1 MQRLIFILSVAILT
15 AANSP
20 AQTAKRNISGLVTCA
35 NASTPLEGVKIAAKG
50 DNIVSGSQQDGQ
62 YYIEVPA
69 TDTVLVF
76 SLEDYQT
83 REIKLTADNEYN
95 IALKPGQDAPQTNA
109 PQTAT
114 PQTGSPQTA
123 TPQIS
128 ISQTGGRKTAGRHP
142 NKPFSALGPWRG
154 IFELRPGV
162 EVPFNFVV
170 KADRSGQPKAFF
182 RNAGESFEGGRVRR
196 TADSFFVEI
205 DQFDNEL
212 AFPIGEGTLK
222 GSLRHQDGTGT
233 PLTVRAEPGISY
245 RFEDKGQKPAGNFSG
260 TYDVTFTATN
270 GKDEKVVGLFHQDG
284 KTLTGTFLRIT
295 GDSRYLEGI
304 VEGNNFYLSS
314 FIGSGPSYFKGSFTI
329 DGHLTGESVG
339 ARGSQSFTGSLDPKA
354 ALPDPYSLT
363 YLKQGYDNFDFSF
376 PDIDGNKIALKD
388 AKFKN
393 KVVIVTIG
401 GTWCPNCVDE
411 ASFLAPWYK
420 ANRSRGIEIV
430 SIQYERQT
438 DTAFVRKVLSRM
450 RQRYDIQYDQVFGGI
465 ADKQGVANS
474 LPALNTFLAFP
485 TTILINKQGKVV
497 RIHTGYSG
505 PAIGPYYEEFVKN
518 SMKR

>member
-1 MQRLIFILSVAILT
+1 
-15 AANSP
+15 
-20 AQTAKRNISGLVTCA
+20 
-35 NASTPLEGVKIAAKG
+35 
-50 DNIVSGSQQDGQ
+50 
-62 YYIEVPA
+62 
-69 TDTVLVF
+69 
-76 SLEDYQT
+76 
-83 REIKLTADNEYN
+83 
-95 IALKPGQDAPQTNA
+95 
-109 PQTAT
+109 
-114 PQTGSPQTA
+114 
-123 TPQIS
+123 
-128 ISQTGGRKTAGRHP
+128 
-142 NKPFSALGPWRG
+142 
-154 IFELRPGV
+154 
-162 EVPFNFVV
+162 VPFNFIV
-170 KADRSGQPKAFF
+170 KTDGSGEPKAFF
-182 RNAGESFEGGRVRR
+182 RNAGESFEGGRVRQ
-196 TADSFFVEI
+196 TADSFFIEI

-233 PLTVRAEPGISY
+233 PLVVKAEPGISY

-260 TYDVTFTATN
+260 TYDVTFTSAN

-284 KTLTGTFLRIT
+284 KKLTGTFLRIT
-295 GDSRYLEGI
+295 GDSRYLEGT

-314 FIGSGPSYFKGSFTI
+314 FIGSGPSYFKGNFTA
-329 DGHLTGESVG
+329 DGHLTGESIG
-339 ARGSQSFTGSLDPKA
+339 ARSSQSFTGALDSKA

-363 YLKQGYDNFDFSF
+363 YLKQGYDHFDFSF
-376 PDIDGNKIALKD
+376 PDIDGNQVALTD
-388 AKFKN
+388 AKFKH

-411 ASFLAPWYK
+411 AAFLAPWYK
-420 ANRSRGIEIV
+420 ANRSRGIEVV

-450 RQRYDIQYDQVFGGI
+450 RQRYDIRYDQVFGGI

-505 PAIGPYYEEFVKN
+505 PATGPYYEEFVKKFN
-518 SMKR
+518 EEIDALVAAAS

>member
-1 MQRLIFILSVAILT
+1 MHRLIFILAVATIA

-20 AQTAKRNISGLVTCA
+20 AQTARRTISGLVTCA
-35 NASTPLEGVKIAAKG
+35 GASTPLEGVKITAKG
-50 DNIVSGSQQDGQ
+50 DNIVSGSQQDGM

-83 REIKLTADNEYN
+83 REVKLSAGNEYN
-95 IALKPGQDAPQTNA
+95 IALKPGQDAPQAGGAQAGDAKTNGA
-109 PQTAT
+109 QA
-114 PQTGSPQTA
+114 A
-123 TPQIS
+123 
-128 ISQTGGRKTAGRHP
+128 K
-142 NKPFSALGPWRG
+142 KPFSALGAWRG
-154 IFELRPGV
+154 VFQLRPGV

-170 KADRSGQPKAFF
+170 KADKNGAIKAWFL
-182 RNAGESFEGGRVRR
+182 NAGESFEGGRVRQ
-196 TADSFFVEI
+196 TVDYFFI
-205 DQFDNEL
+205 SLDQFDNEL
-212 AFPIGEGTLK
+212 AFPIGEGALQ
-222 GSLRHQDGTGT
+222 GVLRRQDGTGT
-233 PLTVRAEPGISY
+233 PLNIKAEPGLTY
-245 RFEDKGQKPAGNFSG
+245 RFAGDGLKPAGNLSG
-260 TYDVTFTATN
+260 TYDVTFTSSN

-284 KTLTGTFLRIT
+284 NKLTGTFLRIT

-314 FIGSGPSYFKGSFTI
+314 FIGSGPSYFKGSFTT

-339 ARGSQSFTGSLDPKA
+339 PRGSQAFSGLLDPKA

-376 PDIDGNKIALKD
+376 PDVEGNKISLRD
-388 AKFKN
+388 AKYRN

-401 GTWCPNCVDE
+401 GTWCPNCIDE
-411 ASFLAPWYK
+411 TSFLAPWYK
-420 ANRSRGIEIV
+420 ANRSRGVEIV

-438 DTAFVRKVLSRM
+438 DTAFVRKVLTRM

-485 TTILINKQGKVV
+485 TTILIDRKGKVV

-505 PAIGPYYEEFVKN
+505 PATGQYYEEFVKQFN
-518 SMKR
+518 EEIDALVAAAS